1 MLMTRLILSRRVLR
15 PRRGVSLTELL
26 CVFGILS
33 LLAALYLGAI
43 LRAYLKI
50 MAFIKTLQ

>member
-1 MLMTRLILSRRVLR
+1 MTRISRLR
-15 PRRGVSLTELL
+15 CVKPRSRAAVSLTELL
-26 CVFGILS
+26 CVMGILAVLS
-33 LLAALYLGAI
+33 VFYLGAI

>member
-1 MLMTRLILSRRVLR
+1 MTRLARSKHRHPR
-15 PRRGVSLTELL
+15 PRMGVSLTEIL
-26 CVFGILS
+26 CVMGILCVLS
-33 LLAALYLGAI
+33 VFYLGAI

>member
-26 CVFGILS
+26 CVFAILS

>member
-1 MLMTRLILSRRVLR
+1 MTRLILSRRVLR

>member
-1 MLMTRLILSRRVLR
+1 MGI
-15 PRRGVSLTELL
+15 L
-26 CVFGILS
+26 CVLS
-33 LLAALYLGAI
+33 SFYLGAI